1 MTSLFMG
8 QLFGGEVPASEAGV
22 RATTS
27 PVNNEKPPAEAEGA
41 PEQGELRTDSDPD
54 LGMHLRNLASDWTEG
69 KTVDTGVRLDDVAQM
84 TASTAAINSQV
95 STSGF
100 AASREAAGQ
109 GHRTLSYATGI
120 EPVQDLRS
128 NGKFGNTYFVR
139 QPRSIQDTMVAQM
152 TVPLGYDIADSS
164 QGATLARTRER
175 SDSATSD
182 GSLYDKFWNGGK

>member
-8 QLFGGEVPASEAGV
+8 QLFSGGVPASEESV
-22 RATTS
+22 RATTVV
-27 PVNNEKPPAEAEGA
+27 VNNDKPPAEQDGA

-69 KTVDTGVRLDDVAQM
+69 QPVDTSIRLDDVAQM
-84 TASTAAINSQV
+84 TASTALINGQV

-109 GHRTLSYATGI
+109 GHKSLSYAVGI

-139 QPRSIQDTMVAQM
+139 NPRPIQDSMTAQM
-152 TVPLGYDIADSS
+152 TVPPGYDMDGS
-164 QGATLARTRER
+164 QGATLARARER
-175 SDSATSD
+175 SDSAVSQ
-182 GSLYDKFWNGGK
+182 GSVYDNFWNNGN